1 MPLFSWLINHFV
13 ADIPVSGHG
22 NSCVLGVLWPA
33 RPTGSQDAHDES
45 LLIDLMTWMVDIL
58 LRIGR
63 VLLL

>member
-1 MPLFSWLINHFV
+1 MFIVPLGPRMP
-13 ADIPVSGHG
+13 
-22 NSCVLGVLWPA
+22 
-33 RPTGSQDAHDES
+33 DAHDDDES